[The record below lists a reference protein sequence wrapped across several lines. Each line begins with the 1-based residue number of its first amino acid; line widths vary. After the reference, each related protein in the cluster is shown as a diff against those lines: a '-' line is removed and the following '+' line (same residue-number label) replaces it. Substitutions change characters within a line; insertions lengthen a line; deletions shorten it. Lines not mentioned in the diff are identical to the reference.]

1 MPKKDAVVTAIS
13 GYGWDKIRPYVI
25 SLERSGFTGDKIAF
39 VTNTVELFARNCLEN
54 RGFIVIPVHLT
65 GLDAQLFG
73 YRGRFVPF
81 IQWLKDHGSE
91 YRYVVW
97 ADCGDQVVQAN
108 PSDWLTKYATPHTFI
123 AAREGWL
130 IKEETQWNDPWVKAA
145 VPDDYDWVREHEV
158 ICSGTM
164 AGDAGIMLD
173 VAQQI
178 YEIVNK
184 PDRVLVDQAALNYI
198 LRKPFN
204 VHHIV
209 PDLNDGW
216 CATVSSVITEN
227 FLSCCGFAKEKIAI
241 APPVFVPPNTIYSSD
256 TGLVLTP
263 DGRKPFIFVHQYNR
277 DGRWIHVMQHKYT
290 EW

>member
-13 GYGWDKIRPYVI
+13 GYGWEKIRPYVI

-39 VTNTVELFARNCLEN
+39 VTETVELFARHCLEH
-54 RGFIVIPVHLT
+54 RGFIVVPVQLT

-81 IQWLKDHGSE
+81 MKWLKDHGSE
-91 YRYVVW
+91 YRYVIW
-97 ADCGDQVVQAN
+97 ADCGDQIIQTN
-108 PSDWLTKYATPHTFI
+108 PSDWLTQYATPHTFI

-130 IKEETQWNDPWVKAA
+130 IKNETQWNDPWLKDA
-145 VPDDYDWVREHEV
+145 VPDDYDWVRNEEV

-173 VAQQI
+173 VVQQI

-184 PDRVLVDQAALNYI
+184 PRVLVDQAALNYI

-204 VHHIV
+204 IHYIV
-209 PDLNDGW
+209 PDMNDGW
-216 CATVSSVITEN
+216 CATLSSVITEN
-227 FLSCCGFAKEKIAI
+227 FLSCCGFPKEKIAI
-241 APPVFVPPNTIYSSD
+241 APPVFDVEK
-256 TGLVLTP
+256 GLVLTP
-263 DGRKPFIFVHQYNR
+263 NGKKPFVLVHQYNR
-277 DGRWIHVMQHKYT
+277 DGRWVQVFQDKFR